1 VTYYNYYLLDAQG
14 FATIA
19 TRDTWKLNANNL
31 YEAIRKAKIILTI
44 TSSPSTQC
52 RRATVVESTDEGDAF
67 YPIDVIIKPAEAET
81 MVNMILSA
89 EEDTP

>member
-14 FATIA
+14 FDTVA
-19 TRDTWKLNANNL
+19 TRNTWKLHANNL

-44 TSSPSTQC
+44 TSSPSTEC
-52 RRATVVESTDEGDAF
+52 RHATVVESTDEYDRF
-67 YPIDVIIKPAEAET
+67 WPIDVIIKPAEAEN